1 MYRTNFP
8 MEINSTHRQYLSENF
23 KTLEKD
29 KQYILDLIE
38 QHKTT
43 ESNAHDSSQIKH
55 GDSTVDKE
63 LEIIRGEVQSQV
75 IGANGDGVA
84 ELKDMR
90 VDTQGNVH
98 ELAQDRL
105 MADFGLIGD
114 VANLAKL
121 LAEQHEKIIKEN
133 AYYNEVTTVQG
144 RKFDTTYYIT
154 HIPHKD
160 KDGNLIKIK
169 RGIAGKDGNNLE
181 HITPREF
188 AKRTGATFVSNA
200 STGSGSQL
208 KLHGTQILDGKILD
222 SVKDYEPLKD
232 RWSLAI
238 GEDNSLRTYAPN
250 VNAETLLAQGETN
263 VLNGFGAIIKDN
275 KIVAKDDDYSPN
287 TSVKHPRSVIAQL
300 PNKDIVFFACDG
312 RENNNK
318 GFVEAGM
325 TLTEVGE
332 TLFDHYGEI
341 VLAYNLDGGGST
353 SHVLRSHKLNKSQD
367 EGFTTERKVLDFL
380 YVAKEPV
387 QVRDTDIQKAYEDI
401 GEIKALV
408 QKVYGELYSFNR
420 ASSKEFGTT
429 GYDQYTGLLAFDNEG
444 NPRKKIY
451 QAPEGWRFWDYDL
464 GRTMFRITDDRVE
477 HNNRTFARNFSNP
490 ETVTNINTVTFGG
503 TYHVPQTATGSPYK
517 GISSSIVTHYNVSAR
532 EFEDATTAFQT
543 AVPFIRSSS
552 YTMRRR
558 TYAQGAWSQWFDV

>member
-1 MYRTNFP
+1 MYKTNFP
-8 MEINSTHRQYLSENF
+8 MELNSTHRQYLSENF
-23 KTLEKD
+23 KTLEQD
-29 KQYILDLIE
+29 KQAVLNIIE
-38 QHKTT
+38 RHKK
-43 ESNAHDSSQIKH
+43 EDKNAHDSSQIKH
-55 GDSTVDKE
+55 GNSTVDKE

-114 VANLAKL
+114 VANLAKI
-121 LAEQHEKIIKEN
+121 LADQHEKMLNES
-133 AYYNEVTTVQG
+133 AYYSEITTTKG
-144 RKFDTTYYIT
+144 RNFDTTYYIT
-154 HIPHKD
+154 HIPHTD
-160 KDGNLIKIK
+160 KEGNLIKIK
-169 RGIAGKDGNNLE
+169 RGISGDINKPD

-208 KLHGTQILDGKILD
+208 LPHGVQIYNGEIIK
-222 SVKDYEPLKD
+222 SVKDYDALEQ

-238 GEDNSLRTYAPN
+238 GGDNTLRTYAPD

-263 VLNGFGAIIKDN
+263 VLSGFGAFIQDN
-275 KIVAKDDDYSPN
+275 KITVKPGDFSPN
-287 TSVKHPRSVIAQL
+287 TDVKHPRSVIAQL

-318 GFVEAGM
+318 GFVEKGM
-325 TLTEVGE
+325 TLQEVGE
-332 TLFDHYGEI
+332 TLFKHYGEI
-341 VLAYNLDGGGST
+341 TLAYNLDGGGST
-353 SHVLRSHKLNKSQD
+353 SHVLRSTKLNKSQD
-367 EGFTTERKVLDFL
+367 ENFTEERKVLDFL
-380 YVAKEPV
+380 YVVKEPV
-387 QVRDTDIQKAYEDI
+387 QVRDKDIQNAYEDI
-401 GEIKALV
+401 GEIRNLV
-408 QKVYGELYSFNR
+408 QKVYGELYKFNR
-420 ASSKEFGTT
+420 SSSQEFGTT
-429 GYDQYTGLLAFDNEG
+429 GYNEYTGLLAFDDDG

-464 GRTMFRITDDRVE
+464 SRTMFRITDDRVE
-477 HNNRTFARNFSNP
+477 HNNRTLARNYSNP

-517 GISSSIVTHYNVSAR
+517 NISSSIVTHYNVSAR
-532 EFEDATTAFQT
+532 EFGDASTAFQV
-543 AVPFIRSSS
+543 AVPFVRSGN

-558 TYAQGAWSQWFDV
+558 TYAEGAWSQWFDV